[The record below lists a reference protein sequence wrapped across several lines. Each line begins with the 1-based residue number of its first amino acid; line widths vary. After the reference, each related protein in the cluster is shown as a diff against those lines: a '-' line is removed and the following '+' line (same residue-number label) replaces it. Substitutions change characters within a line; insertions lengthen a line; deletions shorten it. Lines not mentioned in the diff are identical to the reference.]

1 MVELRR
7 KHQQDK
13 EKEKL
18 DAIENKIENAR
29 KRLEEKKKIKSE
41 NAKNTVKRRT
51 APAGGQQH
59 HQIHQKNNYME
70 SDDDGAGPMDNDNGL
85 GLYIRSQNNRVRG
98 ESYNK
103 LNM

>member
-51 APAGGQQH
+51 APAGG
-59 HQIHQKNNYME
+59 
-70 SDDDGAGPMDNDNGL
+70 
-85 GLYIRSQNNRVRG
+85 
-98 ESYNK
+98 
-103 LNM
+103 